1 MRLLLDTHAVLWF
14 LAGDPRLSASVQHV
28 ISDAQNHVFVS
39 AVSAWEVAVKLRIG
53 KLELDFDRFLRE
65 LAVFDWLG
73 VEHRHLRRLKDL
85 PLHHRDPFDHLLIAQ
100 ALEEDLAFVTA
111 DTLASAYGLRI
122 LPVPDAPLG
131 VSRRPLFLP

>member
-111 DTLASAYGLRI
+111 DTRASAYGLRI
-122 LPVPDAPLG
+122 LPC
-131 VSRRPLFLP
+131 S

>member
-14 LAGDPRLSASVQHV
+14 LAGDPRLSASVQQV
-28 ISDAQNHVFVS
+28 IADPQNHVFVS

-122 LPVPDAPLG
+122 LPC
-131 VSRRPLFLP
+131 S